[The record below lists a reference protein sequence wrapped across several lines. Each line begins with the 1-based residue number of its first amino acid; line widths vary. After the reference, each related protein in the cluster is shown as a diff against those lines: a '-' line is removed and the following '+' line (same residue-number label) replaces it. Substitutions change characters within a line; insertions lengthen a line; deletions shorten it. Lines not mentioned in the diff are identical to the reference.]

1 MCRPGC
7 ARQGVVKTKSQT
19 REVRVGEVRDGAVR
33 MEDQQPSGN
42 DQVRKEI
49 RNFLLAVES
58 YPDRFAQDPGVTFE
72 EHHGGL
78 VRATSTASRR
88 RV

>member
-19 REVRVGEVRDGAVR
+19 REVRVGEVRGDVR
-33 MEDQQPSGN
+33 VQDQQPSGN
-42 DQVRKEI
+42 EQVRKEI
-49 RNFLLAVES
+49 RNFLLAVHS
-58 YPDRFAQDPGVTFE
+58 YPDRFARDPGVTFE

-78 VRATSTASRR
+78 VRDASSASRR